1 MRLGR
6 RTKHLVKRL
15 VPGDVAVIDHVNI
28 DRIAAEELIATG
40 VRVVINASP
49 SSNGR
54 YPNAGPLLLAQA
66 GVRLID
72 VEDVDPF
79 ELLADGNRVTVAG
92 GAVLGGGRELLR
104 GRVLGVEELE
114 RQRDEQLERVDEA
127 LAEFAENTVAHVRQ
141 ETDLLTGSVE
151 FPPTRAS
158 FRDRH
163 VLIVVRG
170 DRHRRDLKAL
180 RAYIRD
186 VRPLV
191 VAVDGG
197 ADGVLEAGMK
207 PDVILGDMDSAGDEA
222 LRCGAELIV
231 HAYPDGRAPGRQ
243 RLLDLGLDHTLLPA
257 AGTSEDVA
265 MLMAYEKG
273 ATLIVSVGAHF
284 NLIEFLDRKRGGMSS
299 TFLTR
304 LRIGEKLVD
313 AKGVSRLYNPSSPV
327 RAGGPLPRRL
337 HGPAGDRRDHLAGAQ
352 RPGPAGLAED
362 QDLARPVAPRR
373 PASSLPA
380 ADGLQRSIP
389 RGLADR
395 RLPRPRDRD
404 PDRRRVRRRRA
415 DQHPQEPRAEPHR
428 QPAGRARTGRRTER
442 QTGPLR
448 RIRQPRLPGAGAGPA
463 RRAGG
468 SAWSRSATCRATRS
482 PRSRK
487 RSARPGRAWSA
498 SAWCASRSTSAA
510 SAASSRKPASPTS
523 AATKKRW
530 RNSAPG
536 VGRQLV
542 RGGTLLDR
550 VRSHL
555 FSRASGNFGALDGVI
570 VVRQTPEEMGAV
582 QRAKASTLESA
593 LMAGITG
600 TRTPAVGVET
610 STAEPSS
617 VSFFAGN
624 DLSSVD
630 DVETTAGTG
639 GDGLRPAR
647 RRGQLRRQGLGR
659 PPAARPAAAGRIALT

>member
-1 MRLGR
+1 MATASRRRFPALLSRRNGADPVEAIEGRVRLGQ

-28 DRIAAEELIATG
+28 DRIAAEELISTG
-40 VRVVINASP
+40 IRVVINASP

-54 YPNAGPLLLAQA
+54 YPNAGPLLLVQA

-72 VEDVDPF
+72 VEDVNPF
-79 ELLADGNRVTVAG
+79 ELLADGNRVTVADG
-92 GAVLGGGRELLR
+92 VVLGGGRELLR
-104 GRVLGVEELE
+104 GRMLGVEELE
-114 RQRDEQLERVDEA
+114 RQRDEQLQRVDEA

-141 ETDLLTGSVE
+141 ESDLLTGSVE

-243 RLLDLGLDHTLLPA
+243 RLLDLDLDHTLLPA

-313 AKGVSRLYNPSSPV
+313 AKGVSRLYNPSSPF
-327 RAGGPLPRRL
+327 GPMVLFL
-337 HGPAGDRRDHLAGAQ
+337 AAFMVLLAIVVITSPALN
-352 RPGPAGLAED
+352 
-362 QDLARPVAPRR
+362 DLV
-373 PASSLPA
+373 
-380 ADGLQRSIP
+380 
-389 RGLADR
+389 
-395 RLPRPRDRD
+395 
-404 PDRRRVRRRRA
+404 
-415 DQHPQEPRAEPHR
+415 
-428 QPAGRARTGRRTER
+428 
-442 QTGPLR
+442 
-448 RIRQPRLPGAGAGPA
+448 
-463 RRAGG
+463 
-468 SAWSRSATCRATRS
+468 
-482 PRSRK
+482 
-487 RSARPGRAWSA
+487 
-498 SAWCASRSTSAA
+498 
-510 SAASSRKPASPTS
+510 
-523 AATKKRW
+523 
-530 RNSAPG
+530 
-536 VGRQLV
+536 QLV
-542 RGGTLLDR
+542 WLKIKISL
-550 VRSHL
+550 
-555 FSRASGNFGALDGVI
+555 
-570 VVRQTPEEMGAV
+570 
-582 QRAKASTLESA
+582 
-593 LMAGITG
+593 
-600 TRTPAVGVET
+600 
-610 STAEPSS
+610 
-617 VSFFAGN
+617 
-624 DLSSVD
+624 
-630 DVETTAGTG
+630 
-639 GDGLRPAR
+639 GL
-647 RRGQLRRQGLGR
+647 
-659 PPAARPAAAGRIALT
+659 

>member
-1 MRLGR
+1 LVATVSRRRFPALLSRRNGAAPVEAIEGRVRLGR

-15 VPGDVAVIDHVNI
+15 VPGDIAVIDHVNI
-28 DRIAAEELIATG
+28 DRIAAEELISTG

-54 YPNAGPLLLAQA
+54 YPNAGPLLLVQA

-72 VEDVDPF
+72 AEDVNPF
-79 ELLADGNRVTVAG
+79 ELLAEGNRVTVSDG
-92 GAVLGGGRELLR
+92 VVLGGGRELLR
-104 GRVLGVEELE
+104 GRMLGLEELE

-127 LAEFAENTVAHVRQ
+127 LAEFAENTVAHVRG

-222 LRCGAELIV
+222 LGCGAELIV

-243 RLLDLGLDHTLLPA
+243 RLLDLGLDHTVLPA

-313 AKGVSRLYNPSSPV
+313 AKGVSRLYNPSSPF
-327 RAGGPLPRRL
+327 GPMVLF
-337 HGPAGDRRDHLAGAQ
+337 LAAFMVL
-352 RPGPAGLAED
+352 LA
-362 QDLARPVAPRR
+362 
-373 PASSLPA
+373 
-380 ADGLQRSIP
+380 
-389 RGLADR
+389 
-395 RLPRPRDRD
+395 
-404 PDRRRVRRRRA
+404 
-415 DQHPQEPRAEPHR
+415 
-428 QPAGRARTGRRTER
+428 
-442 QTGPLR
+442 
-448 RIRQPRLPGAGAGPA
+448 
-463 RRAGG
+463 
-468 SAWSRSATCRATRS
+468 
-482 PRSRK
+482 
-487 RSARPGRAWSA
+487 
-498 SAWCASRSTSAA
+498 
-510 SAASSRKPASPTS
+510 
-523 AATKKRW
+523 
-530 RNSAPG
+530 
-536 VGRQLV
+536 
-542 RGGTLLDR
+542 
-550 VRSHL
+550 
-555 FSRASGNFGALDGVI
+555 I
-570 VVRQTPEEMGAV
+570 VVITSP
-582 QRAKASTLESA
+582 A
-593 LMAGITG
+593 L
-600 TRTPAVGVET
+600 
-610 STAEPSS
+610 S
-617 VSFFAGN
+617 
-624 DLSSVD
+624 DLVD
-630 DVETTAGTG
+630 LVWLKIKIWL
-639 GDGLRPAR
+639 GL
-647 RRGQLRRQGLGR
+647 
-659 PPAARPAAAGRIALT
+659 